1 MSIIRIEE
9 LCKSHGPGFKLGPLS
24 FVLSAGE
31 ILGLMGPNGAGKTTL
46 LKLIWGFSRPDHGSV
61 RVFDLAPHL
70 EQLKMRLRAG
80 HLSESPHFYGWMKAR
95 RFLQFIAGFYDRWDE
110 SRITELS
117 ERLNL
122 NLDKRVDQLSKGT
135 RVKLGLIGAVAHRP
149 QLLLLDEPTSGLDPV
164 VRLDILEFLK
174 DLAHYENVAIILSS
188 HISDDLDQ
196 IAHTVLM
203 LNEGQCVEYAP
214 TGLLLRQYDMP
225 KLETIFLHAIGKI
238 SKIHQSSLHS

>member
-1 MSIIRIEE
+1 MNVIRIDE
-9 LCKSHGPGFKLGPLS
+9 LSKSHGMGFKLGPLS
-24 FVLSAGE
+24 FVLGAGE

-61 RVFDLAPHL
+61 RVFGLTPHL
-70 EQLKMRLRAG
+70 EQLNLRLRAG

-95 RFLQFIAGFYDRWDE
+95 RFLQFMAGFYDYWDE
-110 SRITELS
+110 ARLAELS
-117 ERLNL
+117 ERLHV
-122 NLDKRVDQLSKGT
+122 NLDKRVDELSKGN
-135 RVKLGLIGAVAHRP
+135 RVKLGLMAVVAHRP

-174 DLAHYENVAIILSS
+174 DLAQNESVAIMLSS

-203 LNEGQCVEYAP
+203 LNEGMCVEYGP
-214 TGLLLRQYDMP
+214 TAALFRRYDMP
-225 KLETIFLHAIGKI
+225 KLESIFLHAIGKI
-238 SKIHQSSLHS
+238 SKISENRVHP